1 MPRSTPVSHEFL
13 RRYGPWAVITGASS
27 GLGRAV
33 AEELAAAGASLLLVG
48 RDQARLEAQA
58 RVLRPGA
65 AGEIR
70 TVAADLATEAGVET
84 LLAASDALDVGLLV
98 QAAGFGTSGS
108 FLRVERA
115 DEIEMLRLNCEAVLK
130 LSMHFAPRF
139 ADRGRGGIVLFASLV
154 GRQGTPQ
161 AAAYAATKGY
171 VQILG
176 EGLHAELKPA
186 GVDVLVCA
194 PGPVSTG
201 FASRA
206 NMVMGMADQPA
217 PLAAPILRALGRR
230 PLMTPG
236 RVGRFLTWSLAPLP
250 RGLRTR
256 ILGGVMAGMT
266 RNAAPA
272 DGRGA
277 S

>member
-1 MPRSTPVSHEFL
+1 
-13 RRYGPWAVITGASS
+13 
-27 GLGRAV
+27 
-33 AEELAAAGASLLLVG
+33 
-48 RDQARLEAQA
+48 
-58 RVLRPGA
+58 
-65 AGEIR
+65 
-70 TVAADLATEAGVET
+70 
-84 LLAASDALDVGLLV
+84 LLV

-108 FLRVERA
+108 FLRA
-115 DEIEMLRLNCEAVLK
+115 DPAAEIEMLRLNCEAVLK

-217 PLAAPILRALGRR
+217 PLPRRYCGRSAA

-236 RVGRFLTWSLAPLP
+236 
-250 RGLRTR
+250 GL
-256 ILGGVMAGMT
+256 
-266 RNAAPA
+266 
-272 DGRGA
+272 GA
-277 S
+277 SSPGRWRRCRGDCARASSAESWQG

>member
-1 MPRSTPVSHEFL
+1 MPRSTRVSHDFL
-13 RRYGPWAVITGASS
+13 DRYGPWAVVTGASS
-27 GLGRAV
+27 GLGQAI
-33 AEELAAAGASLLLVG
+33 AQELAAAGANLLLAG
-48 RDQARLEAQA
+48 RDADRLAIIA
-58 RVLRPGA
+58 GA
-65 AGEIR
+65 LKDGGAGEIR
-70 TVAADLATEAGVET
+70 TVAADLATEAGAEALT
-84 LLAASDALDVGLLV
+84 AACEALDVGLLV
-98 QAAGFGTSGS
+98 LAAGFGTSGS
-108 FLRVERA
+108 FLNA
-115 DEIEMLRLNCEAVLK
+115 DESAEIEMLRLKCEAVLR
-130 LSMHFAPRF
+130 LSLRFAPRL
-139 ADRGRGGIVLFASLV
+139 AARGRCGIVLFASLV
-154 GRQGTPQ
+154 GRQGTPR

-176 EGLHAELKPA
+176 EGLNAELKPA

-230 PLMTPG
+230 RLMTPG

-272 DGRGA
+272 AARGRP
-277 S
+277 